1 MAFID
6 DFKTRFPEI
15 DIATVDT
22 YFPINETTYQCYF
35 GAVYIGDGNCNDE
48 AILQLMAH
56 LITIDSNSGSSS
68 LKDKSSQG
76 VDGVSVSFNSVPVT
90 SQNDAFFM
98 STKYGQRYLQL
109 RAHHFG
115 GFFV

>member
-6 DFKTRFPEI
+6 DFKARFPG
-15 DIATVDT
+15 IATTTVDT
-22 YFPINETTYQCYF
+22 YFPINENTYQCYF
-35 GAVYIGDGNCNDE
+35 GAVYIGDGNCDDE

-56 LITIDSNSGSSS
+56 LITMDSNSGTSS
-68 LKDKSSQG
+68 LKDKASQAA
-76 VDGVSVSFNSVPVT
+76 DGVSVSFNSVPVT

-98 STKYGQRYLQL
+98 STIYGQRYLQL